1 MYLVPLQILHF
12 DFGEEAVNSGDMATT
27 NCAVTKGDFPIE
39 IVWLFNGKP
48 IDSSLGI
55 TVGYMNKR
63 ISTISIE
70 SVSAENAGEYTC
82 IAKNPAGVTSYS
94 AKLNINGT
102 NC

>member
-1 MYLVPLQILHF
+1 M
-12 DFGEEAVNSGDMATT
+12 NSGDMATA

-48 IDSSLGI
+48 IDSSHSL

-70 SVSAENAGEYTC
+70 SVSAEHAGEYTC
-82 IAKNPAGVTSYS
+82 IAKNPAGTVSYS
-94 AKLNINGT
+94 ATLNVNGT
-102 NC
+102 TIFLFLLYCLCY